1 MTEAFIVAAIILITG
16 AFSFWYASK
25 LALFKWTSFKHAFL
39 VTLIAYVSIGFA
51 KTLMQISGIYKPSLV
66 WIPILIGLTI
76 QTVLAKAVFKE
87 RWLKVVIAVVVGTIV
102 TAIIVIPMFVVA
114 GGLITYMSGQAKS

>member
-25 LALFKWTSFKHAFL
+25 LALFRWTSFKHAFL
-39 VTLIAYVSIGFA
+39 VTLVAYVFIGFA
-51 KTLMQISGIYKPSLV
+51 KTLMQLGGIYKPSLV
-66 WIPILIGLTI
+66 WIPILIGLST
-76 QTVLAKAVFKE
+76 QAVLAKVVFKE
-87 RWLKVVIAVVVGTIV
+87 RWLKVIIAVAVGTAV

-114 GGLITYMSGQAKS
+114 GGVITYVSGQVKS

>member
-1 MTEAFIVAAIILITG
+1 MTEVFIVAAIILITG

-25 LALFKWTSFKHAFL
+25 LALFRWTSFKHAFL

-51 KTLMQISGIYKPSLV
+51 KALMQISGIYKPSLV
-66 WIPILIGLTI
+66 WVPILIGLTT

-87 RWLKVVIAVVVGTIV
+87 SWIKVIIAVAVGTAV
-102 TAIIVIPMFVVA
+102 TVIIVIPMFVVA
-114 GGLITYMSGQAKS
+114 GGVITYVSGQVKS